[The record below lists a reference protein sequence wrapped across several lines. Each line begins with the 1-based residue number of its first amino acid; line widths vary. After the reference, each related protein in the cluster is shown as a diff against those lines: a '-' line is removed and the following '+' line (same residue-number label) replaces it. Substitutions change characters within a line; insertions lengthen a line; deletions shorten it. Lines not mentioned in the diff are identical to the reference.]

1 MRLGEWKTG
10 VNFQKA
16 QNISWRNWEKRE
28 GAFLILALFAPSKYP
43 SWTLSFLDEEQNL
56 RVRKSLDDETGKDVA
71 KILKDVEGKAY
82 LVLKKNE
89 QNNAFEVYIDIQKD
103 ENYSYNKEGRAL
115 ILRRKKEDI
124 PF

>member
-28 GAFLILALFAPSKYP
+28 GAFLILALFAPAKYP

-56 RVRKSLDDETGKDVA
+56 RVRKSLDDETGKDIA
-71 KILKDVEGKAY
+71 RILKDVEGKAY